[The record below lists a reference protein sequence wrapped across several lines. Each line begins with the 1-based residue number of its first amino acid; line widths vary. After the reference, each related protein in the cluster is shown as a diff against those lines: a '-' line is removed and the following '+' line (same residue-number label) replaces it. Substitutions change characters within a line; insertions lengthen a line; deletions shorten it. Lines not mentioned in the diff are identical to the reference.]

1 MAEQVQFELVSPER
15 LLVSRPVEM
24 VVVPGVEGDFGVLPG
39 HAPLISEV
47 RPGVIAVFE
56 GGKVEERIFVAGG
69 FAEVTAER
77 CTVLAEQALP
87 SARST
92 AGRPR
97 AISRTPARTW
107 PTPRAIK
114 SGRPPKRPSPSPRP
128 RSRPSRRRST
138 EGSPPAAPRRARFPA
153 AANRNPFARRIGR
166 RHG

>member
-87 SARST
+87 IGEIDRGGVEADLKDAREDL
-92 AGRPR
+92 AD
-97 AISRTPARTW
+97 A
-107 PTPRAIK
+107 K
-114 SGRPPKRPSPSPRP
+114 SDQER
-128 RSRPSRRRST
+128 
-138 EGSPPAAPRRARFPA
+138 A
-153 AANRNPFARRIGR
+153 AAEAAIAVAEAKITAVETTVY
-166 RHG
+166 

>member
-1 MAEQVQFELVSPER
+1 MADQVQFELVAPER

-56 GGKVEERIFVAGG
+56 EGKVEERIFVAGG

-87 SARST
+87 IAEIDRST
-92 AGRPR
+92 AE
-97 AISRTPARTW
+97 SELKDAREDLVDAKTDHD
-107 PTPRAIK
+107 RQVAEAEIAVAEAK
-114 SGRPPKRPSPSPRP
+114 I
-128 RSRPSRRRST
+128 
-138 EGSPPAAPRRARFPA
+138 AALETTVY
-153 AANRNPFARRIGR
+153 
-166 RHG
+166 